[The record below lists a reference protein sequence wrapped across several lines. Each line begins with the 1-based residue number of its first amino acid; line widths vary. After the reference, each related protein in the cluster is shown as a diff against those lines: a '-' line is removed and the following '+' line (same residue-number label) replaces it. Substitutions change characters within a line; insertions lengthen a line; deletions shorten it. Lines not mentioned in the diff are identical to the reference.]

1 MSLAKELF
9 QLQQIEQEIETK
21 NSEIARI
28 KESQGKSQKVLDAES
43 SLEQAGEWL
52 GKIQKDQKEKEYS
65 LQDLNTRKK
74 DLEKMLYEGKDKGPK
89 ELESIRKE
97 AEKVKAQ
104 AQKDEELLFGLM
116 GEIDEAQKN
125 VAKYKA
131 NLKQIEEEWSG
142 EKSNFSSRI
151 SSLESAIQ
159 DLQNKRSEQSALI
172 APSDL
177 DFYNKLKSQKQGKSV
192 ARVEQGRCQGC
203 RLNLSMNLLKRLRT
217 EKSPILCDNCGRILL
232 LE

>member
-9 QLQQIEQEIETK
+9 QLQQIEQEIETN

-28 KESQGKSQKVLDAES
+28 KESQGKSQKILDAES
-43 SLEQAGEWL
+43 SLEQAREWL

-74 DLEKMLYEGKDKGPK
+74 DLEKNLYEGKDKGPK

-125 VAKYKA
+125 VAKYEG

-142 EKSNFSSRI
+142 EKSNFSSQI

-159 DLQNKRSEQSALI
+159 ELQNKRSEQSALI
-172 APSDL
+172 SSSDL
-177 DFYNKLKSQKQGKSV
+177 DFYNRLKSQKQGKPV

-217 EKSPILCDNCGRILL
+217 EKAPVLCDNCGRILL